1 MQNRKI
7 VWSSIAVVIV
17 ILISLIFIVK
27 NKKEITNKIDLD
39 KEQVLSSKDLSKK
52 QKENVNSKEEKN
64 SNSSS
69 KSNVNNQVNKNNQ
82 KNNMEQKTAESINM
96 NLVET
101 CQGVKMKTNQGTIEI
116 KFYNEKAP
124 TTVAN
129 FCSLA
134 KEGFYDGIRFHRVIK
149 DFMIQAGD
157 PNSKDLAKK
166 NTWGMGGPG
175 YKFKDELPK
184 AGEYK
189 MGSIAMA
196 NSGPNTNGSQFFIV
210 SGEAGVGLP
219 PLYTLFGEVVE
230 GMDIVNLIQNVETE
244 GSDRPVND
252 VIIEGIEVLEK

>member
-1 MQNRKI
+1 MQNRK
-7 VWSSIAVVIV
+7 VVLSVMAVVGI
-17 ILISLIFIVK
+17 ILIIAIFSINSEEKSDEIVK
-27 NKKEITNKIDLD
+27 NSN
-39 KEQVLSSKDLSKK
+39 SS
-52 QKENVNSKEEKN
+52 
-64 SNSSS
+64 SSS
-69 KSNVNNQVNKNNQ
+69 KSNVNNQVNKTNQ
-82 KNNMEQKTAESINM
+82 KKNMNQQIPEEINM
-96 NLVET
+96 DLAET
-101 CQGVKMKTNQGTIEI
+101 CQGVKMKTNQGTIQI

-166 NTWGMGGPG
+166 NSWGMGGPG

-189 MGSIAMA
+189 LGSLAMA

-219 PLYTLFGEVVE
+219 PLYSLFGEVVA
-230 GMDIVNLIQNVETE
+230 GMEIVDAIQNIETE
-244 GSDRPVND
+244 TDGSDRPVND
-252 VIIEGIEVLEK
+252 VIIEGIEALEK